1 MGLWT
6 LGRTACG
13 SARGRQYAK
22 RYRTAQGRAGAG
34 QQGEDG
40 DSGSEAGGHV
50 GDGHEKLALAA
61 SLTTSLSCSHLRPE
75 APQARAFSPSA
86 RNTLG
91 RHGSSNID

>member
-1 MGLWT
+1 MR
-6 LGRTACG
+6 LG
-13 SARGRQYAK
+13 GRQYAK

-61 SLTTSLSCSHLRPE
+61 SLTTSLSCSHLR
-75 APQARAFSPSA
+75 
-86 RNTLG
+86 G
-91 RHGSSNID
+91 RRQ